1 MKEPKTCDFC
11 PAVADACVSG
21 LYWCDVCARR
31 FLRGDLIVSGLVNA
45 HTILEHSREQLR
57 EMIRRSSN

>member
-31 FLRGDLIVSGLVNA
+31 FLRGDLIVSGLVN
-45 HTILEHSREQLR
+45 TEHSRDQLR